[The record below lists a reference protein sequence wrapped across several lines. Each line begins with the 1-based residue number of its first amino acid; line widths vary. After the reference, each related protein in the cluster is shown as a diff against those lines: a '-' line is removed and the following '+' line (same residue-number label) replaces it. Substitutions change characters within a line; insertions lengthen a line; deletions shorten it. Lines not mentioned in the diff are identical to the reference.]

1 MSNLSLASR
10 GRLLDEQTSQQNWA
24 MRVYEKQRTYLMT
37 FLVAAMFTGLSPNGA
52 LSQDEDP
59 SATSP
64 PKSAEAA
71 FALYCT
77 PCHGEDGRGNG
88 PLAFG
93 LSKSPPDLTTLTI
106 RNGGTFPRER
116 LARLIDGREE
126 IAAHAEDR
134 EMPVWGEW
142 FKLEG
147 REGLGGSV
155 DEREIRTRI
164 EDLLNLLESMQQ

>member
-1 MSNLSLASR
+1 
-10 GRLLDEQTSQQNWA
+10 